1 MNCRECRRLIAVSL
15 YAELPPED
23 RAALEAHLRDCP
35 GCRAAL
41 EKTPHRLVEA
51 FPEPATA
58 ESPDWEKSWAAV
70 SDRLNPRIRRSP
82 RLRPRPAWAFA
93 GLFLL
98 AVFIAGYF
106 AGRSGRMKIQG
117 FSSPGAGAVPSG
129 IESAAFLQGYAE
141 SLHPLL
147 ISWLHRSKGDDAQD
161 ASPLEREIVRDMLA
175 QTRILQDLAAR
186 QGDPYLLDLA
196 RDLEILLREI
206 AGVRPGEGRLQ
217 KRVVE
222 WAEARQLPVKLRILA
237 APGPRI

>member
-15 YAELPPED
+15 YAELPPEE
-23 RAALEAHLRDCP
+23 RTALEAHLRDCP

-70 SDRLNPRIRRSP
+70 SDRLNPRIRRFP
-82 RLRPRPAWAFA
+82 LLRPRPAWAFA

-106 AGRSGRMKIQG
+106 AGRSGRMKFPG
-117 FSSPGAGAVPSG
+117 FSSRGADAVPSG
-129 IESAAFLQGYAE
+129 IDSAAFLQGYAE

-147 ISWLHRSKGDDAQD
+147 ISWLHRSTGDDSQE
-161 ASPLEREIVRDMLA
+161 ASPLERKIVQDMLT

-206 AGVRPGEGRLQ
+206 AGLRPGEGRLQ

-222 WAEARQLPVKLRILA
+222 WAEARRLPVKVRILA